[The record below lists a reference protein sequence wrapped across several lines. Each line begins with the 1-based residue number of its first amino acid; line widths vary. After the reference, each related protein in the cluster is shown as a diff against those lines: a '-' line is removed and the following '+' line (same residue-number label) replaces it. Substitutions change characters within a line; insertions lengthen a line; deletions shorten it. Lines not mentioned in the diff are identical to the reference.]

1 MELGY
6 SILSMLA
13 YLGLSHFYIERVVT
27 AEFEEYS
34 YGYRLLYMVICITYI
49 ELKYVT
55 AWSLGMVSMRASGF
69 TYNPSKNTVAEDKT
83 INYDFGRV

>member
-1 MELGY
+1 
-6 SILSMLA
+6 
-13 YLGLSHFYIERVVT
+13 
-27 AEFEEYS
+27 
-34 YGYRLLYMVICITYI
+34 MVICITYI

-69 TYNPSKNTVAEDKT
+69 TYNPIKNTVAEDKT